1 MDVSEVLDDLV
12 AEQQALD
19 DVVASLTPEKWQLA
33 TPSPGWTIADQ
44 IGHLTYFDGTAAL
57 AITDPTASPRLRRID
72 QRVTSASESN
82 TEGVDPPDAVTPSA
96 RRPTNNTPPAGF
108 AEEMNRL
115 LGAGTTGESADD
127 ITLAPY
133 RAMAAD
139 ELLAAWRANRSALD
153 AAGATLDNDTRV
165 AWYGPSMG
173 AKSFLTA
180 RLMEAWAHGQDIVDA
195 LDDGADR
202 PPTDR
207 LRHISQLGVITRG
220 WTYVNRGLEV
230 PSAAVRIELTSPS
243 GASWTFGDEG
253 APESIVGPALDFC
266 LVTTQRRHVDDTDL
280 VVTGAAARDWMK
292 KAQLFA
298 GPPSDGPA
306 PRPTEP
312 EERGP
317 R

>member
-1 MDVSEVLDDLV
+1 MDVREVLEDLV

-19 DVVASLTPEKWQLA
+19 DVVARLTAEEWQLA

-57 AITDPTASPRLRRID
+57 AITDP
-72 QRVTSASESN
+72 
-82 TEGVDPPDAVTPSA
+82 
-96 RRPTNNTPPAGF
+96 AGF
-108 AEEMNRL
+108 TEEMNRL

-133 RAMAAD
+133 RAMTPD
-139 ELLAAWRANRSALD
+139 ELLSAWRANRAALA
-153 AAGATLDNDTRV
+153 AAGATLDNDTRI

-180 RLMEAWAHGQDIVDA
+180 RLMEAWAHGQDVVDA
-195 LDDGADR
+195 LAARGHPDR
-202 PPTDR
+202 VPTDR
-207 LRHISQLGVITRG
+207 LRHIAQLGFITRG
-220 WTYVNRGLEV
+220 WTYVNRGLDV
-230 PSAAVRIELTSPS
+230 PGTAVRVELTAPS
-243 GASWTFGDEG
+243 GETWTFGDDD
-253 APESIVGPALDFC
+253 APESIVGPAVDFC

-280 VVTGAAARDWMK
+280 VVTGPAARDWME

-306 PRPTEP
+306 PRSTDTE
-312 EERGP
+312 EGSSR
-317 R
+317 